1 MPWLQPVLMPLNFK
15 LTLPKLKAASM
26 KLSAFLLATLIKP
39 ISIIALHINIDTR
52 EDWAKAE
59 MMAHILCSVN

>member
-1 MPWLQPVLMPLNFK
+1 
-15 LTLPKLKAASM
+15 M
-26 KLSAFLLATLIKP
+26 KLSASLLVTLIKP
-39 ISIIALHINIDTR
+39 VSIIALPINIETR